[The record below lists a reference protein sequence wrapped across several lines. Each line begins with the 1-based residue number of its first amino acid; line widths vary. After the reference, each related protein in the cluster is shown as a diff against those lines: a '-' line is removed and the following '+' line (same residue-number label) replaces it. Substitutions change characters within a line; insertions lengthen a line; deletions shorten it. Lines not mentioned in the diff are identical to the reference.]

1 MTEFVNHL
9 IEREP
14 ILDEKDVGKKEYIVK
29 QDIVIAVQYKI
40 LAEDKDEAYEKMLN
54 EYMFDLGVP
63 EREDNKDNVYD
74 FQTKTYGAQ
83 QRKEFWTDKILS
95 DIEKTGK
102 DVKKIYSEEKEI
114 TDQDGKKIPNPDY
127 DEKDFEL
134 KVTDVPW

>member
-9 IEREP
+9 IDTEP
-14 ILDEKDVGKKEYIVK
+14 MLDEKDVGKKEYVVK
-29 QDIVIAVQYKI
+29 QDIVISVQYKI
-40 LAEDKDEAYEKMLN
+40 LAEDKDEAYEKRVK
-54 EYMFDLGVP
+54 EYMFDLGVS
-63 EREDNKDNVYD
+63 ERDENVNKIYY
-74 FQTKTYGAQ
+74 FQTKTHGAQ
-83 QRKEFWTDKILS
+83 QRKEFWTDKLLS

-114 TDQDGKKIPNPDY
+114 VGEDGKKIPNPDY

>member
-1 MTEFVNHL
+1 MTEFINNQ
-9 IEREP
+9 INDKP
-14 ILDEKDVGKKEYIVK
+14 FLDEKDVGKKEFIVK
-29 QDIVIAVQYKI
+29 QDIVISVQYKI

-54 EYMFDLGVP
+54 EYMFDLGVT
-63 EREDNKDNVYD
+63 ERDDNKDNIYD
-74 FQTKTYGAQ
+74 FQTKNHGAQ
-83 QRKEFWTDKILS
+83 QRKEFWTDKLLS

-114 TDQDGKKIPNPDY
+114 IGKDGKKEPNPDY

>member
-9 IEREP
+9 INSEP
-14 ILDEKDVGKKEYIVK
+14 MLDEKDVGKKEYIVK
-29 QDIVIAVQYKI
+29 QDIVISVQYKI

>member
-9 IEREP
+9 IDREP
-14 ILDEKDVGKKEYIVK
+14 MLDEKDVGKKEYIVK
-29 QDIVIAVQYKI
+29 QDIVISVQYKI

-54 EYMFDLGVP
+54 EYMFELGVT
-63 EREDNKDNVYD
+63 ERDDNKDNVYD
-74 FQTKTYGAQ
+74 FQTKTHGAQ
-83 QRKEFWTDKILS
+83 IRKEFWTDKILS

-102 DVKKIYSEEKEI
+102 DVKKIYSEEKEV
-114 TDQDGKKIPNPDY
+114 DGKPNPDY

>member
-9 IEREP
+9 IDKEP
-14 ILDEKDVGKKEYIVK
+14 MLDEKDVGKKEYVVK
-29 QDIVIAVQYKI
+29 QDIVISVQYKI
-40 LAEDKDEAYEKMLN
+40 LADEKMLN
-54 EYMFDLGVP
+54 EYMFDLGVS
-63 EREDNKDNVYD
+63 ERDDNHTNIYD
-74 FQTKTYGAQ
+74 FQSKTHGAQ
-83 QRKEFWTDKILS
+83 QRKEFWTDKLLS

-114 TDQDGKKIPNPDY
+114 DGKPNPDY

>member
-1 MTEFVNHL
+1 MTKFINHL
-9 IEREP
+9 INSEP
-14 ILDEKDVGKKEYIVK
+14 MLDEKDVGKKEYIVK

>member
-1 MTEFVNHL
+1 M
-9 IEREP
+9 
-14 ILDEKDVGKKEYIVK
+14 LDEKDVGKKEYIVK

-40 LAEDKDEAYEKMLN
+40 LAEDKDQAYEKMLN

-83 QRKEFWTDKILS
+83 QRKEFWTDKPLS
-95 DIEKTGK
+95 DLEKTGK

>member
-1 MTEFVNHL
+1 MTEFVNNL
-9 IEREP
+9 IDKEP
-14 ILDEKDVGKKEYIVK
+14 LLDEKEVGKKEFIVK
-29 QDIVIAVQYKI
+29 QDIVISVQYKI

-54 EYMFDLGVP
+54 EYMFELGVT
-63 EREDNKDNVYD
+63 ENDDNRFEIYD
-74 FQTKTYGAQ
+74 FQTKNHGAQ
-83 QRKEFWTDKILS
+83 QRKEFWTDKLLP

-114 TDQDGKKIPNPDY
+114 DGKPNSDY

>member
-9 IEREP
+9 IATKP
-14 ILDEKDVGKKEYIVK
+14 DLSEKDVGKKEYIVK
-29 QDIVIAVQYKI
+29 QDIVISVQYKI

-54 EYMFDLGVP
+54 EYMFDLGVS
-63 EREDNKDNVYD
+63 ERDDNKDKVYD
-74 FQTKTYGAQ
+74 FSTKTHGAQ
-83 QRKEFWTDKILS
+83 QRKEFWTNKPLS
-95 DIEKTGK
+95 DLEKTGK

-127 DEKDFEL
+127 DERDFEI

>member
-9 IEREP
+9 IDTEP
-14 ILDEKDVGKKEYIVK
+14 MLDEKDVGKKEYVVK
-29 QDIVIAVQYKI
+29 QDIVISVQYKI

-54 EYMFDLGVP
+54 EYMFDLGVS
-63 EREDNKDNVYD
+63 ERDENVNKIYD
-74 FQTKTYGAQ
+74 FQTKTHGAQ
-83 QRKEFWTDKILS
+83 QRKVVWTDKLLS

-114 TDQDGKKIPNPDY
+114 VGEDGKKIPNPDY